1 MLRSASFSEADR
13 RKSSRKALSE
23 ASQETKSLTSRGKSH
38 GRQRRRNSQ
47 RRRSLRSSSDSS
59 SKFAREEGTS
69 SAAVEER
76 HHHHHHHHHH
86 HSKQRKESSRRSSNS
101 KDGESPNSSRSRR
114 RHRHRSKSEERSIP
128 GNGLK
133 HDEVFSGNGPVQ
145 QSVSWHRDDVG
156 HAFTGEANQQSNW
169 NRRVMH
175 QMDGMDSTDSLSTSV
190 SSSDDEDELDPDW
203 AQWVS
208 KAPALPRPTPLGCG
222 DFHGRQDQGRR
233 VVIRYSAGSAGSTS
247 LSQTSTPTE
256 VTTRTIVDDANT
268 TSSQP
273 QSQMSDEKKK
283 KSKFLAS
290 VARRLFGSAKKSKSV
305 RDVEEVE
312 ESSASSN
319 RLSFPSRPQ
328 HIPSPPRRKAPQVDP
343 QKAKKRPVAR
353 TRSNDKQTHSSQP
366 EVTKNLVP
374 EQEDSVK
381 LKPEDKAEKPIR
393 QETSHSEITGEE
405 QQSRHNSVSSAVPN
419 AISLPDEE
427 EEEKEKENENVCQD
441 VVKAEVHPE
450 PPSQFTLEQ
459 LKVHTSSPDPAL
471 IAANTYSGKTLG
483 GSRPTSSTH
492 QLQNVASRGSKLPFS
507 IAAAARYAGISPAL
521 LRQLC
526 ADTKVMADGAP
537 DCEAEDR
544 ETPNKQGYK
553 ALIRDHE
560 AIRRSKSPSP
570 PKGSDRSSRTSLLL
584 RNDISLV
591 NDAVPTSIS
600 REPGK
605 CCNCSVKGDETRH
618 HGALADDTF
627 SDIPI
632 YDCRDFPELG
642 VSELFPG
649 GPSRHGNNSGC
660 QCQCVQ
666 KGCGWTGSEISNN
679 LFDDRRRS
687 VALRQFSLQSL
698 MFGRPPEGIKSR
710 IVIEDLDNAEGK
722 AVQTISWLQSQMPY
736 SQKGNRQRSRSPNN
750 DDEKTSADSG
760 YTSGGA
766 TGQPVP
772 MGDDSSKAVL
782 KQTTQNIARSILI

>member
-1 MLRSASFSEADR
+1 MLRSASFSEGDR
-13 RKSSRKALSE
+13 RKSSKKERTE
-23 ASQETKSLTSRGKSH
+23 AAQETKSLTSRGKSH
-38 GRQRRRNSQ
+38 NKPRRRNSQ
-47 RRRSLRSSSDSS
+47 RRRSPRSPSDSLV
-59 SKFAREEGTS
+59 RDEEKS

-76 HHHHHHHHHH
+76 HHH
-86 HSKQRKESSRRSSNS
+86 HSKQRKESSRRSS
-101 KDGESPNSSRSRR
+101 KDKESPNLSRTRK
-114 RHRHRSKSEERSIP
+114 HHQHRSKSADRSNP
-128 GNGLK
+128 RNGGK
-133 HDEVFSGNGPVQ
+133 HDEVFLEKEQ
-145 QSVSWHRDDVG
+145 THQRLSWHREEVC
-156 HAFTGEANQQSNW
+156 HAPTREANQQSNW
-169 NRRVMH
+169 NCRVLH
-175 QMDGMDSTDSLSTSV
+175 QIDGMDNGARGSLSTSV

-203 AQWVS
+203 AQWMS
-208 KAPALPRPTPLGCG
+208 KAPALPRPTPLGGG
-222 DFHGRQDQGRR
+222 DLHGRQDPGRR
-233 VVIRYSAGSAGSTS
+233 VVIRYSAGSGGSTS

-256 VTTRTIVDDANT
+256 VTTRTLVDDANI
-268 TSSQP
+268 TSPKHQG
-273 QSQMSDEKKK
+273 QMSDEKKK

-290 VARRLFGSAKKSKSV
+290 VARRIFGSPKKNKTV
-305 RDVEEVE
+305 RDVEEVVE
-312 ESSASSN
+312 EPSVSSN
-319 RLSFPSRPQ
+319 RSFIPGRPQ

-353 TRSNDKQTHSSQP
+353 VRSNEQKTDSNQP
-366 EVTKNLVP
+366 KVSNNLVS
-374 EQEDSVK
+374 EQEDSTK
-381 LKPEDKAEKPIR
+381 LKPDNKVETPIR
-393 QETSHSEITGEE
+393 QETSHIEMTSEE
-405 QQSRHNSVSSAVPN
+405 QHSQQEAVSSTLPN
-419 AISLPDEE
+419 ASSLHDEE
-427 EEEKEKENENVCQD
+427 EVEEEQEQEQEQENVCQN
-441 VVKAEVHPE
+441 VVKIEFHPE

-459 LKVHTSSPDPAL
+459 MKVHTSSPDPAL
-471 IAANTYSGKTLG
+471 IAANTYSGKPLG

-492 QLQNVASRGSKLPFS
+492 QLQNVASRGNKLPFS

-526 ADTKVMADGAP
+526 ADTKVVADGTP

-584 RNDISLV
+584 RNDLSIV
-591 NDAVPTSIS
+591 NDTLPVSVS

-605 CCNCSVKGDETRH
+605 CCNCSVRGDESRH
-618 HGALADDTF
+618 HGTLPDDTF

-649 GPSRHGNNSGC
+649 GPSRHGNDSGC

-679 LFDDRRRS
+679 VFDDRRRS
-687 VALRQFSLQSL
+687 VALRQFNLQSL
-698 MFGRPPEGIKSR
+698 MFGRPPEGVKSR

-736 SQKGNRQRSRSPNN
+736 SRRGTHQRSRSPTN

-760 YTSGGA
+760 YSSGGA

-772 MGDDSSKAVL
+772 MGNDSGKPVL